1 MAGAMPAASL
11 ILCFL
16 SNRPLRA
23 VIRLNSGWA
32 IVALVCCLSKAR
44 FRLTLYSPCRVFL
57 RINCWRRRPAPVS
70 CSPLSIRPCQYTPN
84 IRFPTANLRLA
95 PCLSGVRPAYFP
107 PQARFLAFLYI
118 RLMYHAMRLILRPA
132 PARRTARMLAAAGAF
147 LWGRSRVAPVCCSPQ
162 ALFLGLS
169 LYAPNIRCPAANL
182 RRARPGVRPVW
193 RRFIGHSLYTPNIRS
208 HAAKFA
214 VSPSPDRRTTSIPP
228 PQTRFFGLS
237 GAAPVFCSPQ
247 ARFWGDPALRR
258 SAACRRR
265 FFGPFSKYAQY
276 TLSCG

>member
-57 RINCWRRRPAPVS
+57 RINCWQRRPAPVS

-132 PARRTARMLAAAGAF
+132 PARRTARMLAAAAAF
-147 LWGRSRVAPVCCSPQ
+147 LR
-162 ALFLGLS
+162 
-169 LYAPNIRCPAANL
+169 
-182 RRARPGVRPVW
+182 
-193 RRFIGHSLYTPNIRS
+193 
-208 HAAKFA
+208 
-214 VSPSPDRRTTSIPP
+214 
-228 PQTRFFGLS
+228 
-237 GAAPVFCSPQ
+237 
-247 ARFWGDPALRR
+247 GDPALRR
-258 SAACRRR
+258 SAARRRR